1 MSRARDSID
10 TGFNSDR
17 SAAFVKKYVLCRRLM
32 TVTTGELMHILV
44 FETAE
49 ARRSVLQAPVIR

>member
-1 MSRARDSID
+1 
-10 TGFNSDR
+10 
-17 SAAFVKKYVLCRRLM
+17 M